1 MGDLGSKRD
10 LGWQNPDW
18 IRYMA
23 TGRVAQVVE
32 QIAVQDL
39 GPVAAQGQRL
49 PVLRYDPIVLRI
61 EGVNGTHDCRLV
73 PVDGGD
79 RAHLALPLQVPESSR
94 LDPGGNHVLE
104 NRSEL
109 VIARS
114 GHVWSSEEGELG
126 AGRSTPA
133 NATLAGAPRITSRLG
148 CPMAQPRGIRR
159 WSTAWP

>member
-1 MGDLGSKRD
+1 
-10 LGWQNPDW
+10 
-18 IRYMA
+18 MA

-79 RAHLALPLQVPESSR
+79 RAHLTLPLQVPESSR

-114 GHVWSSEEGELG
+114 GHVWSSEEGNWVRV
-126 AGRSTPA
+126 RSTTA
-133 NATLAGAPRITSRLG
+133 NSTLAGAPRITSRFG
-148 CPMAQPRGIRR
+148 CPRAQPHGIRR
-159 WSTAWP
+159 WSTVWP